1 MRDTVQAALEHGVAV
16 GAHPGY
22 ADRQGF
28 GRREIGV
35 APVDVAALVR
45 EQTGALMQVAASLGG
60 TVRHVKLHGALYHRA
75 HRDRAVADAVAGAV
89 TALDPALIVVGLDGS
104 ALMQACEEQGLAFAR
119 EAFADRAYARDGQLV
134 SREQPGSVL
143 TAEAAAR
150 QVVRMVRAGVVAST
164 DGIMVPLRFATLC
177 VHSDTPDAVELA
189 RSVRLALAGAG
200 VTVAPMSPALPP

>member
-28 GRREIGV
+28 GRRELGV

-75 HRDRAVADAVAGAV
+75 HRDQAIADAVAGAV
-89 TALDPALIVVGLDGS
+89 TTLDPALIVVGMDGS
-104 ALMQACEEQGLAFAR
+104 ALMQACREQGLSFAR
-119 EAFADRAYARDGQLV
+119 EAFADRAYATDGRLVPRD
-134 SREQPGSVL
+134 QPGSVL
-143 TAEAAAR
+143 TAGAAAR
-150 QVVRMVRAGVVAST
+150 QVVRMVHDNAVESIE
-164 DGIMVPLRFATLC
+164 GIVVPLCFDTVC

-189 RSVRLALAGAG
+189 RSIRLALGEAG
-200 VTVAPMSPALPP
+200 VTVAPMSPGVPP

>member
-1 MRDTVQAALEHGVAV
+1 MGDTVQAALEHGVAV

-28 GRREIGV
+28 GRRELGV

-75 HRDRAVADAVAGAV
+75 HLDRAVADAVAGAV
-89 TALDPALIVVGLDGS
+89 TALHPALIVVGVDGS
-104 ALMQACEEQGLAFAR
+104 ALMQACGEQGLAFAR
-119 EAFADRAYARDGQLV
+119 EAFADRAYARDGRLV
-134 SREQPGSVL
+134 PREQPGSVL

-150 QVVRMVRAGVVAST
+150 QVVRMVRDGVVEST
-164 DGIMVPLRFATLC
+164 DGIVVPLRFDTLC

-189 RSVRLALAGAG
+189 RSVRQALAEAG
-200 VTVAPMSPALPP
+200 VTVAPMSPGFPP

>member
-119 EAFADRAYARDGQLV
+119 EAVADRAYARDGQLV

-164 DGIMVPLRFATLC
+164 DGIMVPLRFDTLC

>member
-1 MRDTVQAALEHGVAV
+1 MRDTVQAALDHGVAV

-75 HRDRAVADAVAGAV
+75 HRDRAVADVVAGAV

-104 ALMQACEEQGLAFAR
+104 ALMQACGEQGLAFAR
-119 EAFADRAYARDGQLV
+119 EAFADRAYVRDGQLV
-134 SREQPGSVL
+134 PREQPGSVL

-150 QVVRMVRAGVVAST
+150 QVVRMVRDGVVEST
-164 DGIMVPLRFATLC
+164 DGMMVPLRFDTLC

-200 VTVAPMSPALPP
+200 VTVAPMSPGFPP